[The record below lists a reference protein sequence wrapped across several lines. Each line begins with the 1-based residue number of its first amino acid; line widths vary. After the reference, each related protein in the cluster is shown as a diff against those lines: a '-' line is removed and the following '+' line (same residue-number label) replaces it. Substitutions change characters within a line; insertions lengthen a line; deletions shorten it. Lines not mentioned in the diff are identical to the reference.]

1 MFFRVQRKKRRRSRL
16 RRGFLMVQSKKQASK
31 LFHLIIYGSLY
42 KMAYKSHGL
51 SSVAAEDRPFS
62 GCAQY
67 GRNLIGESP

>member
-1 MFFRVQRKKRRRSRL
+1 M
-16 RRGFLMVQSKKQASK
+16 MQSKKQASK
-31 LFHLIIYGSLY
+31 LFHLIIYVSLY
-42 KMAYKSHGL
+42 KMAYKSQGL